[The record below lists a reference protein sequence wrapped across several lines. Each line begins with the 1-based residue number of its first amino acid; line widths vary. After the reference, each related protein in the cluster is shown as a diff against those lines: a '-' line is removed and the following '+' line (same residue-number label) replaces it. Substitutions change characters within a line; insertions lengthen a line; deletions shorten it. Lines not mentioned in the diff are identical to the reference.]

1 MGIHGRW
8 GGSDVFILTID
19 LSAADVWLS
28 GLLDARFRTLVDY
41 LGTHVS
47 WLYVL
52 HAGLSKLLDRED
64 EAEEYL
70 QNLLEVLIDNCPLE
84 VYNTLDIED
93 NETMYSFHEFLYN
106 SYMDIAVWLKGVV
119 LRQGIQYWETY
130 GNLDYEILFDAS
142 GLYVVKIFKV
152 YE

>member
-1 MGIHGRW
+1 M
-8 GGSDVFILTID
+8 FILTID

-52 HAGLSKLLDRED
+52 HAGLSKLLGRED

-70 QNLLEVLIDNCPLE
+70 QNLLEVLIDDCPLE

-93 NETMYSFHEFLYN
+93 NEAMYAFHEFLYN
-106 SYMDIAVWLKGVV
+106 SYMDLAVWLKSMA
-119 LRQGIQYWETY
+119 LRQGVQYWEIY
-130 GNLDYEILFDAS
+130 GNLDYEILLGIS

-152 YE
+152 YK